1 MKRVGKVLDGK
12 RKRGGAQQSTSESAI
27 RATGRERD

>member
-1 MKRVGKVLDGK
+1 MKSVGKVLDRK
-12 RKRGGAQQSTSESAI
+12 WKRGRAEQSTSESAI